1 MADGRMSLRYLILG
15 LLARQPM
22 SGYDIKRFLQ
32 GLSWLIGSP
41 SSGSLYPVLRSLL
54 QEGSVTVETIPSVAR
69 PPKKI
74 YSITQ
79 AGEQILDAWMEQP
92 ATADTP
98 LKAFV
103 MRLLLA
109 TNLPH
114 ARLVAHLEQRRA
126 QAAAQQDALKLAIG
140 QSAEKMDLGQRL
152 AQDYGLALA
161 SAELAWLDNALG
173 RLCEQ
178 SLTENA
184 GWDQSEWPFQP
195 LPGLAIDQNH

>member
-1 MADGRMSLRYLILG
+1 MAGGRVSLRYLILG

-22 SGYDIKRFLQ
+22 SGYDIKRFLH

-54 QEGSVTVETIPSVAR
+54 QEGLVTVETIPSVDR
-69 PPKKI
+69 PPKKT

-79 AGEQILDAWMEQP
+79 AGEQMLDAWMDQP
-92 ATADTP
+92 VASSPP

-109 TNLPH
+109 PSLPH

-126 QAAAQQDALKLAIG
+126 QAATHHAALKRATGI
-140 QSAEKMDLGQRL
+140 APEKLDLGQRL

-161 SAELAWLDNALG
+161 SAELAWLDTALD
-173 RLCEQ
+173 RLGEQ
-178 SLTENA
+178 SRTESTT
-184 GWDQSEWPFQP
+184 GR
-195 LPGLAIDQNH
+195 